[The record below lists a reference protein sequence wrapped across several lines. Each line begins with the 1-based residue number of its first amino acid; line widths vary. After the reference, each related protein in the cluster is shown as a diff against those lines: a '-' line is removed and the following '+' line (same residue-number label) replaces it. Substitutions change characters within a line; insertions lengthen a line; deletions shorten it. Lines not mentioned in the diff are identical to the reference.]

1 MTSRPLDDNSLMP
14 WGKYGGKLK
23 MIDVP
28 ASYLLYLKDVK
39 KIDPGTALDYINDR
53 EQFLRDEVKAQAK
66 R

>member
-1 MTSRPLDDNSLMP
+1 MP

-39 KIDPGTALDYINDR
+39 KIDPGTVLDYINDR
-53 EQFLRDEVKAQAK
+53 EQFLRDEVKEQTK
-66 R
+66 K

>member
-1 MTSRPLDDNSLMP
+1 MSRPLDDNKLMP
-14 WGKYGGKLK
+14 WGKYAGTK

-39 KIDPGTALDYINDR
+39 KIDPGTVLDYINDR
-53 EQFLRDEVKAQAK
+53 EQFLRDEVKAQVK